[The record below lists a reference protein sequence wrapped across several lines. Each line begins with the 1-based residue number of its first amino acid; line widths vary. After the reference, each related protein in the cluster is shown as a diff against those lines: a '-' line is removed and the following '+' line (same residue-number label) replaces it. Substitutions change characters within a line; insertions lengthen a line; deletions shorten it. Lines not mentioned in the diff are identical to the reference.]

1 MVKNIVAVRCL
12 NNVHNI
18 GKILLQ
24 RAFKLRG
31 KAAIAVTV
39 AVNTLHTHLLL
50 YRAPILVKHDVPPSG
65 YESQSS
71 NSRSGISIGNEL
83 KFLFR
88 WSLAPNARTCGFEPR
103 TIIFVTAYAIV
114 IATTAVNASH
124 IPLRGR
130 RPFFIVVVLPK
141 VISIEPAVYQA
152 QAAFLAFIAKG
163 ESRVKRF
170 LVSCHHTPA
179 QGKTMERAM
188 KLLYALSSS

>member
-12 NNVHNI
+12 NNVHNV
-18 GKILLQ
+18 GKIFLQ

-39 AVNTLHTHLLL
+39 AVNALHTHLLL
-50 YRAPILVKHDVPPSG
+50 HRAPILVKHDVPPSG

-88 WSLAPNARTCGFEPR
+88 WSFAPNARTCGFEPR

-114 IATTAVNASH
+114 IATTAVNANH

-130 RPFFIVVVLPK
+130 RPFFIVVALPK
-141 VISIEPAVYQA
+141 YISIEPAMYQTPA
-152 QAAFLAFIAKG
+152 AFIAKA
-163 ESRVKRF
+163 ESSVKRF
-170 LVSCHHTPA
+170 PFSCHHTPA
-179 QGKTMERAM
+179 PGKH
-188 KLLYALSSS
+188 